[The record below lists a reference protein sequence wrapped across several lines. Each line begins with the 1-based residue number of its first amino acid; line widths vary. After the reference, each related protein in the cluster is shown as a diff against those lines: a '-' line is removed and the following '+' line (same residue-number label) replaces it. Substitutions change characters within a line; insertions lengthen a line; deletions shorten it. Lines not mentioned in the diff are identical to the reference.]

1 MDKSRLLKKFAAQ
14 ADKEALDLDAIR
26 LYLLLLADSRQG
38 RGRLPVKE
46 IRGAGFSPQAQ
57 RAASQALIDKGLIE
71 LVPSFPATG
80 PEEGA
85 DLGYRLLPV
94 KEWRGRAD

>member
-1 MDKSRLLKKFAAQ
+1 MDKSRLLKEFAAR
-14 ADKEALDLDAIR
+14 ADREALDLDAIR

-46 IRGAGFSPQAQ
+46 IREAGFSPQVQ
-57 RAASQALIDKGLIE
+57 RAASQALVEKGLIE
-71 LVPSFPATG
+71 LVPASPATG

-85 DLGYRLLPV
+85 GLGYRLLPV
-94 KEWRGRAD
+94 KEWRSWTD